1 MAEAGVLEEL
11 RQSLAGLDAL
21 WSRMGYPSEAR
32 ETYLHDFSQDI
43 KDMCSK
49 EMDRMLLIHC
59 ERLESAIRSHTASL
73 SEEEKAALPPWSSDQ
88 APEAKA
94 LSLEE
99 TCTALNVTI
108 PQPDAHIP
116 SRPKKLET
124 PWFFSS
130 GKQPQRESRRG
141 IENPGRW
148 SKEKRPVRLGK
159 RRMELDKCKSSDD
172 LVNVPVKHLRKVLKD
187 KNCSVW
193 GTKDKLIERVL
204 ANHLWEPVLAE
215 DTSAR
220 AANGEAHSN
229 MALATAN
236 AAAAAVVAAAAVSS
250 TTVLPVSAVSASAPT
265 NPLPASQTDPVALAA
280 AAAAAASLLSTS
292 TLTAPA
298 AAAVAT
304 DRQPSTMQA
313 ISRGQL
319 SMVPANSSTTP
330 NVPAPPA
337 GADAEGH
344 PSHNSLRSAE
354 DFQMKRKDPHTLVS
368 RRNQALNGGH
378 QHIPV

>member
-1 MAEAGVLEEL
+1 MLT
-11 RQSLAGLDAL
+11 SLPGPRS
-21 WSRMGYPSEAR
+21 WR
-32 ETYLHDFSQDI
+32 LHG
-43 KDMCSK
+43 
-49 EMDRMLLIHC
+49 
-59 ERLESAIRSHTASL
+59 
-73 SEEEKAALPPWSSDQ
+73 
-88 APEAKA
+88 
-94 LSLEE
+94 
-99 TCTALNVTI
+99 
-108 PQPDAHIP
+108 
-116 SRPKKLET
+116 
-124 PWFFSS
+124 FFSS

-193 GTKDKLIERVL
+193 GTKEKLIERVL

-236 AAAAAVVAAAAVSS
+236 AAAAAVVAAAAASS
-250 TTVLPVSAVSASAPT
+250 TTVLPVPAVSASAPT

-298 AAAVAT
+298 AAAAAAT

-344 PSHNSLRSAE
+344 PSQDSAE